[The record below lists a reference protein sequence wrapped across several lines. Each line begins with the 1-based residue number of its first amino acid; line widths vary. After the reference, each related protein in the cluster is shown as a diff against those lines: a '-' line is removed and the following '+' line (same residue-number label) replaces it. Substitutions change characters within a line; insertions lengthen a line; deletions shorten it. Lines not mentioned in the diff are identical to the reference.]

1 MANIKAEDRHGE
13 CIGEHFI
20 GGNEISKQQHFVEI
34 GGTEEKE

>member
-20 GGNEISKQQHFVEI
+20 AGKDIRIQQHFVGI
-34 GGTEEKE
+34 GGTEEK